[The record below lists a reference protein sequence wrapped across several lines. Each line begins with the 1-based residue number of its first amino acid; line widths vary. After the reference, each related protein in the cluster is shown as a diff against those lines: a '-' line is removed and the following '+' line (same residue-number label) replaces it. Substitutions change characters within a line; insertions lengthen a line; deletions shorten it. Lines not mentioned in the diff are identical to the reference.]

1 MVFKGENLVP
11 RIIPISELKK
21 TSEISEMCKGTSEPI
36 FITKNGYGD
45 MVIMSVETYEKYDYM
60 SMVYRKISEAEK
72 SIAEGRVKEALKS
85 LDAARSKYGL

>member
-1 MVFKGENLVP
+1 
-11 RIIPISELKK
+11 
-21 TSEISEMCKGTSEPI
+21 
-36 FITKNGYGD
+36 